1 MQRDGL
7 TAEEAEQRLAAQM
20 PLNEKRGL
28 ASHVVENSGA
38 REDTHR
44 QVLRLHTKLEDS
56 MDFLLVRVLA
66 VAAAAGLGGVLLYA
80 AKMLLS

>member
-1 MQRDGL
+1 MQRNGL
-7 TAEEAEQRLAAQM
+7 DQEQAGQRVAAQM

-28 ASHVVENSGA
+28 AKHVIENSGG

-56 MDFLLVRVLA
+56 MEFLLVRV
-66 VAAAAGLGGVLLYA
+66 VAMATAAGLGGALLYA
-80 AKMLLS
+80 AKLLAS

>member
-7 TAEEAEQRLAAQM
+7 TQEQAEQRVATQM
-20 PLNEKRGL
+20 PLKEKRGL
-28 ASHVVENSGA
+28 ASHVIENSGS

-56 MDFLLVRVLA
+56 MDFIFVRVIA
-66 VAAAAGLGGVLLYA
+66 ITAAASLGGILLYA
-80 AKMLLS
+80 AKILLS